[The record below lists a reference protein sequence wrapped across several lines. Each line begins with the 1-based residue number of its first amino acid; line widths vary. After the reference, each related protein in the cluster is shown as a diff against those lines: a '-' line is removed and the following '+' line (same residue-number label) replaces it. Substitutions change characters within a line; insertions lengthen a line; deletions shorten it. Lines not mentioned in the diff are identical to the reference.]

1 MGFPT
6 LFTVIV
12 ADPSVILL
20 DYRWNCFVND
30 VFLVGRETI
39 GYFWEKDLKKSEQ
52 LNMVV
57 KSRQNL
63 QSI

>member
-12 ADPSVILL
+12 ADPSVISL

-39 GYFWEKDLKKSEQ
+39 GYFWEKDLEKSDY
-52 LNMVV
+52 
-57 KSRQNL
+57 NL
-63 QSI
+63 YFN